1 MKKVIVIASGKG
13 GVGKTTTAINLGAA
27 MHHFG
32 KEVLLN
38 LDAKPKVL
46 LILSITLFVVL
57 KFKNSNYHLDNF
69 IPNRR
74 YALYF
79 IIMFL
84 ISVINLNKYQIFLY
98 FNF

>member
-1 MKKVIVIASGKG
+1 MFSLSD
-13 GVGKTTTAINLGAA
+13 NLI
-27 MHHFG
+27 HFG